1 MSCEPL
7 LHLAPLAGRG
17 RRVAPGEGESLR
29 FECAENPP
37 HPTLSPQGGEREKKM
52 HGTREDDNMAQAVTS
67 EVPKEASS
75 TVVAQQS
82 AMLNALPFSDTADF
96 DDASR
101 GFLGTLENAR
111 IANAQGRVVWSL
123 EPYGFLSD
131 ETAPAT
137 VNPSLWRQ
145 SRLNMQHGLFEGV
158 PGVYQVR
165 GLDIANMTLLEGER
179 GVIVVDTLTSIEGAR
194 AAMELY
200 FAHRGQRPV
209 IAVIFTHTHTDHWGG
224 ARGVLDDQT
233 LASGQ
238 VPIIAPNLFMEHAV
252 SENIIA
258 GPAMLRR
265 AQYQFG
271 PFLAKG
277 PRGQVDCGLGKSMA
291 VGSVALLRPTDLIM
305 ETGDKRTIDGLEF
318 EFQMAPNSE
327 APAEM
332 HFFVPRYKLLN
343 LAENCTHNFHNLLPF
358 RGADVRDALAWSKYL
373 GEALQM
379 WGGKADAMCGQHHWP
394 VWGKQRIDTMI
405 RQQRDLYKFAHDETI
420 RLMNHGLTAT
430 EIAETIKLPASLEG
444 AWHGRGYYGHI
455 RHNVKAIYQKY
466 LGWYDAN
473 PVHLDPLPPVESGKK
488 YVEYMGGAAAILE
501 RAKKDFALGEFRFV
515 AQAVSY
521 LVFAEP
527 DNQAARALLADT
539 FEQLGYG
546 AESATWRNAYLFG
559 AQELRQG
566 MPKAPARPPVPRET
580 LAALRTGQLWD
591 VLGVR
596 LNGPNAE
603 GKHIVLNWS
612 FTDTKENFVLTL
624 ENCALTYVEGA
635 QAATADASFSL
646 PRTVLDE
653 VISSQTSFPEAVA
666 KGNIKYT
673 GNATRLAELMKLMD
687 EFPRMFEIVEP
698 RRVALN

>member
-1 MSCEPL
+1 MSEI
-7 LHLAPLAGRG
+7 A
-17 RRVAPGEGESLR
+17 
-29 FECAENPP
+29 
-37 HPTLSPQGGEREKKM
+37 
-52 HGTREDDNMAQAVTS
+52 TS
-67 EVPKEASS
+67 EASKDAS
-75 TVVAQQS
+75 ASVVARH
-82 AMLNALPFSDTADF
+82 AATLKALPFSDTRDF
-96 DDASR
+96 EDASR

-111 IANAQGRVVWSL
+111 IVSAQGRVVWSL
-123 EPYGFLSD
+123 EPYGFLS
-131 ETAPAT
+131 EAEAPPT
-137 VNPSLWRQ
+137 VDPSLWRQ
-145 SRLNMQHGLFEGV
+145 SRLNMNHGLFEVV

-165 GLDIANMTLLEGER
+165 GLDIANMTLIEGDR

-200 FAHRGQRPV
+200 FKHRGRRPV
-209 IAVIFTHTHTDHWGG
+209 AAVIFTHTHTDHWGG
-224 ARGVLDDQT
+224 ARGVLDDET
-233 LASGQ
+233 MASGK

-277 PRGQVDCGLGKSMA
+277 ARGQVDCGLGKSMA
-291 VGSVALLRPTDLIM
+291 AGSVALLRPTDLIM
-305 ETGDKRTIDGLEF
+305 ATGDKRTIDGLEF

-332 HFFVPRYKLLN
+332 HFFIPRYKLLN

-358 RGADVRDALAWSKYL
+358 RGADVRDALAWSRYL

-379 WGGKADAMCGQHHWP
+379 WGGRAEAMCGQHHWP
-394 VWGKQRIDTMI
+394 VWGTERIDTMI
-405 RQQRDLYKFAHDETI
+405 RQQRDLYKFAHDQTV
-420 RLMNHGLTAT
+420 RLMNHGLTAA
-430 EIAETIKLPASLEG
+430 EIAETIKLPAGLEG
-444 AWHGRGYYGHI
+444 AWHTRGYYGHI

-473 PVHLDPLPPVESGKK
+473 PVNLDPLPPVAAGGK
-488 YVEYMGGAAAILE
+488 YVEYMGGTDAILA
-501 RAKKDFALGEFRFV
+501 RAAGDFAKGEFRFV
-515 AQAVSY
+515 AQAVSH
-521 LVFAEP
+521 LVFVEP

-539 FEQLGYG
+539 FEQLGYA

-566 MPKAPARPPVPRET
+566 MPKAPPRPPMPRET

-596 LNGPNAE
+596 LNGPKAE

-612 FTDTKENFVLTL
+612 FTDTGETFILTL
-624 ENCALTYVEGA
+624 ENCALTYVADA
-635 QAATADASFSL
+635 QAAAADAGFTL
-646 PRTVLDE
+646 ARGTLDE
-653 VISSQTSFPEAVA
+653 VIAKQASFPESVA
-666 KGNIKYT
+666 SGKIKFT
-673 GNATRLAELMKLMD
+673 GNATRLAELMALMD

-698 RRVALN
+698 KRTVVS

>member
-1 MSCEPL
+1 MTQAANSES
-7 LHLAPLAGRG
+7 HAAAP
-17 RRVAPGEGESLR
+17 
-29 FECAENPP
+29 
-37 HPTLSPQGGEREKKM
+37 K
-52 HGTREDDNMAQAVTS
+52 QAMPSVI
-67 EVPKEASS
+67 
-75 TVVAQQS
+75 AQQ
-82 AMLNALPFSDTADF
+82 AATLDRLPFSDTADF

-101 GFLGTLENAR
+101 GFLGTLENAA
-111 IANAQGRVVWSL
+111 ITNAQGRVVWSL
-123 EPYGFLSD
+123 EAYRFLT
-131 ETAPAT
+131 EEKAPAT

-145 SRLNMQHGLFEGV
+145 SRLNMHHGLFEVV

-165 GLDIANMTLLEGER
+165 GLDIANMTLIEGER

-200 FAHRGQRPV
+200 FQHRGRRPV
-209 IAVIFTHTHTDHWGG
+209 TAVVFTHTHTDHWGG
-224 ARGVLDDQT
+224 AHGVLDGET
-233 LASGQ
+233 LTRGE
-238 VPIIAPNLFMEHAV
+238 VPIVAPNLFMEHAV

-291 VGSVALLRPTDLIM
+291 AGSVKLLRPSDLIM
-305 ETGDKRTIDGLEF
+305 ETGDKRVIDGVEF

-332 HFFVPRYKLLN
+332 HFFVPRYRLLN

-405 RQQRDLYKFAHDETI
+405 RQQRDLYKFAHDQTI

-430 EIAETIKLPASLEG
+430 EIAETIKLPTSLEG
-444 AWHGRGYYGHI
+444 AWHARGYYGHI

-501 RAKKDFALGEFRFV
+501 RAAKDFANGEFRFV
-515 AQAVSY
+515 AQVLSH

-527 DNQAARALLADT
+527 DNHAARALLADA
-539 FEQLGYG
+539 FEQLGYA

-566 MPKAPARPPVPRET
+566 MPKAPPRPPMPRET

-596 LNGPNAE
+596 LNGPKAE

-612 FTDTKENFVLTL
+612 FTDTVENFVLTL
-624 ENCALTYVEGA
+624 ENCALTYVEAA
-635 QAATADASFSL
+635 QASTADASFTLARSA
-646 PRTVLDE
+646 LDE
-653 VISSQTSFPEAVA
+653 LIAKQTSFPEAVA
-666 KGNIKYT
+666 AGKIKFT
-673 GNATRLAELMKLMD
+673 GNAMSLAELMGLMD

-698 RRVALN
+698 KRIAVT

>member
-1 MSCEPL
+1 
-7 LHLAPLAGRG
+7 
-17 RRVAPGEGESLR
+17 
-29 FECAENPP
+29 
-37 HPTLSPQGGEREKKM
+37 
-52 HGTREDDNMAQAVTS
+52 MAQTGTS
-67 EVPKEASS
+67 EAPAKEAPKQASAS
-75 TVVAQQS
+75 VVARH
-82 AMLNALPFSDTADF
+82 AATLKALPFSDTGDF

-101 GFLGTLENAR
+101 GFLGTLEHAR
-111 IANAQGRVVWSL
+111 ITSAQGRVVWSL

-131 ETAPAT
+131 AEAPAT
-137 VNPSLWRQ
+137 VDPSLWRQ
-145 SRLNMQHGLFEGV
+145 SRLNMNHGLFEVV

-165 GLDIANMTLLEGER
+165 GLDIANMTLIEGER

-200 FAHRGQRPV
+200 FEHRGRRPV
-209 IAVIFTHTHTDHWGG
+209 AAVVFTHTHTDHWGG
-224 ARGVLDDQT
+224 ARGVLDDEM
-233 LASGQ
+233 LASGK

-271 PFLAKG
+271 PFLTKG

-291 VGSVALLRPTDLIM
+291 AGSVALLRPTDLIM
-305 ETGDKRTIDGLEF
+305 ETGDRRSIDGIEF

-332 HFFVPRYKLLN
+332 HFFIPRYKLLN

-394 VWGKQRIDTMI
+394 VWGRERIDTMI
-405 RQQRDLYKFAHDETI
+405 RQQRDLYKFAHDQTI
-420 RLMNHGLTAT
+420 RLMNHGLTAA
-430 EIAETIKLPASLEG
+430 EIAETIRLPASLEG
-444 AWHGRGYYGHI
+444 AWHARGYYGHI

-473 PVHLDPLPPVESGKK
+473 PVNLDPLPPVEAGKK
-488 YVEYMGGAAAILE
+488 YVEYMGGADAILS
-501 RAKKDFALGEFRFV
+501 RAARDFANGEFRFV
-515 AQAVSY
+515 AQAVSH

-539 FEQLGYG
+539 LEQLGYS

-566 MPKAPARPPVPRET
+566 MPKAPPRSSMPRET
-580 LAALRTGQLWD
+580 LAALGTGQLWD

-596 LNGPNAE
+596 LNGPRAE

-612 FTDTKENFVLTL
+612 FTDTSESFVLTL
-624 ENCALTYVEGA
+624 ENCALTYLEGA
-635 QAATADASFSL
+635 QAATADAGFTL
-646 PRTVLDE
+646 ARGVLDE
-653 VISSQTSFPEAVA
+653 VIAKQTTFPEAVA
-666 KGNIKYT
+666 AGKIKVS
-673 GNATRLAELMKLMD
+673 GNAMRLAELMALMD

-698 RRVALN
+698 KRAAVS

>member
-1 MSCEPL
+1 MTQPTSSESPKQAS
-7 LHLAPLAGRG
+7 AP
-17 RRVAPGEGESLR
+17 
-29 FECAENPP
+29 
-37 HPTLSPQGGEREKKM
+37 
-52 HGTREDDNMAQAVTS
+52 
-67 EVPKEASS
+67 
-75 TVVAQQS
+75 VVARHAATLHQ
-82 AMLNALPFSDTADF
+82 LPFSDKHDF

-101 GFLGTLENAR
+101 GFLGTLDNAR
-111 IANAQGRVVWSL
+111 ITSAQGRVVWSL

-131 ETAPAT
+131 EKAPPT
-137 VNPSLWRQ
+137 VDPSLWRQ
-145 SRLNMQHGLFEGV
+145 SRLNMNHGIFEVV

-165 GLDIANMTLLEGER
+165 GLDIANMTLIEGER

-194 AAMELY
+194 AAIELY
-200 FAHRGQRPV
+200 FKQRAQRPV
-209 IAVIFTHTHTDHWGG
+209 TAIIFTHTHTDHWGG
-224 ARGVLDDQT
+224 ARGVLDDEV
-233 LASGQ
+233 LASGR

-291 VGSVALLRPTDLIM
+291 AGSVALLRPTDLIM
-305 ETGDKRTIDGLEF
+305 QTGEKRAIDGLEF

-394 VWGKQRIDTMI
+394 VWGRERIDTMI
-405 RQQRDLYKFAHDETI
+405 RQQRDLYKFAHDQTI
-420 RLMNHGLTAT
+420 RLMNHGLTAA

-444 AWHGRGYYGHI
+444 AWHARGYYGHI

-473 PVHLDPLPPVESGKK
+473 PVNLDPLPPVESGKK
-488 YVEYMGGAAAILE
+488 YVEYMGGPEAILA
-501 RAKKDFALGEFRFV
+501 RARKDFDKGEFRFV
-515 AQAVSY
+515 AQALSH
-521 LVFAEP
+521 LVFADP
-527 DNQAARALLADT
+527 DNQAARALLADS
-539 FEQLGYG
+539 FEQLGYS

-566 MPKAPARPPVPRET
+566 MPKAPPRPPMPRET

-596 LNGPNAE
+596 LNGPKAE
-603 GKHIVLNWS
+603 GKRIVLNWN
-612 FTDTKENFVLTL
+612 FTDTKETFVLTL
-624 ENCALTYVEGA
+624 ENCALTYLEGTLV
-635 QAATADASFSL
+635 ATADAGFEL
-646 PRTVLDE
+646 PRSTLDE
-653 VISSQTSFPEAVA
+653 VIAKQTSFPEAVA
-666 KGNIKYT
+666 GGKIKFT
-673 GNATRLAELMKLMD
+673 GDAMRLAELMSLMD

-698 RRVALN
+698 KRAIVT

>member
-1 MSCEPL
+1 MTETATVGTPKNASASV
-7 LHLAPLAGRG
+7 LARHA
-17 RRVAPGEGESLR
+17 A
-29 FECAENPP
+29 
-37 HPTLSPQGGEREKKM
+37 TLK
-52 HGTREDDNMAQAVTS
+52 
-67 EVPKEASS
+67 
-75 TVVAQQS
+75 
-82 AMLNALPFSDTADF
+82 ALPFSDTRDF

-101 GFLGTLENAR
+101 GFIGTLENAR

-123 EPYGFLSD
+123 EPYGFLNAA
-131 ETAPAT
+131 EAPAT
-137 VNPSLWRQ
+137 VDPSLWRQ
-145 SRLNMQHGLFEGV
+145 SRLNMNHGLFEVV
-158 PGVYQVR
+158 PGVYQIR
-165 GLDIANMTLLEGER
+165 GLDIANMTLIEGDK

-200 FAHRGQRPV
+200 FKHRGKKPV
-209 IAVIFTHTHTDHWGG
+209 AAVIFTHTHADHYGG
-224 ARGVLDDQT
+224 ARGVID
-233 LASGQ
+233 AAAHANGS

-291 VGSVALLRPTDLIM
+291 AGSVALLRPTDLIIA
-305 ETGDKRTIDGLEF
+305 TGDKRTIDGLEF

-332 HFFVPRYKLLN
+332 HFFIPRYKLLN

-394 VWGKQRIDTMI
+394 VWGKERIDTMI
-405 RQQRDLYKFAHDETI
+405 RQQRDLYKFAHDQTI
-420 RLMNHGLTAT
+420 RLMNHGLTAA

-473 PVHLDPLPPVESGKK
+473 PVNLDPLPPAESGKK
-488 YVEYMGGAAAILE
+488 YVEYMGGADAIIA
-501 RAKKDFALGEFRFV
+501 RAEKDFAKGEFRFV
-515 AQAVSY
+515 AQALSH

-527 DNQAARALLADT
+527 DHARARAMLADT
-539 FEQLGYG
+539 FEQLGYS

-566 MPKAPARPPVPRET
+566 MPKTSPRPPMPRET

-596 LNGPNAE
+596 LNGPKAE
-603 GKHIVLNWS
+603 GKHIVLNWT
-612 FTDTKENFVLTL
+612 FTDTSETFVLNL
-624 ENCALTYVEGA
+624 ENSALTYVAGS
-635 QAATADASFSL
+635 QAAKADAGFTLS
-646 PRTVLDE
+646 RGTLDE
-653 VISSQTSFPEAVA
+653 VIAKQTTFPEAVA
-666 KGNIKYT
+666 AGKIKFT
-673 GNATRLAELMKLMD
+673 GNPTRLAELMALMD

-698 RRVALN
+698 KRTAVR

>member
-1 MSCEPL
+1 MSMTEP
-7 LHLAPLAGRG
+7 AI
-17 RRVAPGEGESLR
+17 
-29 FECAENPP
+29 
-37 HPTLSPQGGEREKKM
+37 GERPIESSK
-52 HGTREDDNMAQAVTS
+52 DASASVIAQHAATL
-67 EVPKEASS
+67 
-75 TVVAQQS
+75 Q
-82 AMLNALPFSDTADF
+82 ALPFSDVRDF
-96 DDASR
+96 DDAKR
-101 GFLGTLENAR
+101 GFLGTVEHAR

-123 EPYGFLSD
+123 EPYGFLT
-131 ETAPAT
+131 EEKAPPT
-137 VNPSLWRQ
+137 VDPSLWRQ
-145 SRLNMQHGLFEGV
+145 SGLNMHHGLFEVV

-165 GLDIANMTLLEGER
+165 GLDIANMTLIEGDS

-200 FAHRGQRPV
+200 FEHRGKRPV
-209 IAVIFTHTHTDHWGG
+209 AAVIFSHTHTDHWGG
-224 ARGVLDDQT
+224 ARGVLDDAA
-233 LASGQ
+233 LAGGD

-271 PFLAKG
+271 PLLAKG
-277 PRGQVDCGLGKSMA
+277 VRGHVDCGLGKTMA
-291 VGSVALLRPTDLIM
+291 TGAVALLRPTDLIIA
-305 ETGDKRTIDGLEF
+305 TGDKRTIDGVEF

-332 HFFVPRYKLLN
+332 HFFIPRYRLLN

-394 VWGKQRIDTMI
+394 VWGHERIDTMI
-405 RQQRDLYKFAHDETI
+405 RQQRDLYKFAHDQTI

-430 EIAETIKLPASLEG
+430 EIAETIRLPKSLDG

-473 PVHLDPLPPVESGKK
+473 PVNLDPLPPVESGKK
-488 YVEYMGGAAAILE
+488 YVEYMGGSAAILE
-501 RAKKDFALGEFRFV
+501 RATKDFAKGEFRFV
-515 AQAVSY
+515 AQAVGH

-527 DNQAARALLADT
+527 DNQAARAMLADT
-539 FEQLGYG
+539 FEQLGYA
-546 AESATWRNAYLFG
+546 AESSTWRNAYLFG

-566 MPKAPARPPVPRET
+566 MPMVPPRVAMPRET
-580 LAALRTGQLWD
+580 LAALRTEQLWD

-596 LNGPNAE
+596 LNGPRAE
-603 GKHIVLNWS
+603 GKRIVLNWS
-612 FTDTKENFVLTL
+612 FTDTGENFVLNL
-624 ENCALTYVEGA
+624 ENSALTYVAGA
-635 QAATADASFSL
+635 QADDADAGFTL
-646 PRTVLDE
+646 ARGTLDE
-653 VISSQTSFPEAVA
+653 VIAKITTFQDAVGSG
-666 KGNIKYT
+666 KIKFT
-673 GNATRLAELMKLMD
+673 GNPMRLGELMMLMD

-698 RRVALN
+698 KRTPVN

>member
-1 MSCEPL
+1 MTQTTAGETSHELPKAAS
-7 LHLAPLAGRG
+7 APVIAQHE
-17 RRVAPGEGESLR
+17 A
-29 FECAENPP
+29 
-37 HPTLSPQGGEREKKM
+37 TLK
-52 HGTREDDNMAQAVTS
+52 
-67 EVPKEASS
+67 
-75 TVVAQQS
+75 
-82 AMLNALPFSDTADF
+82 ALPFADTRDF
-96 DDASR
+96 DDAAR
-101 GFLGTLENAR
+101 GFLGTIENAR
-111 IANAQGRVVWSL
+111 VTSAQGRVVWSL

-131 ETAPAT
+131 EKAPAT
-137 VNPSLWRQ
+137 VDPSLWRQ
-145 SRLNMQHGLFEGV
+145 SRLNMHHGLFEVV

-165 GLDIANMTLLEGER
+165 GLDIANMTLIEGDK

-200 FAHRGQRPV
+200 FQHRGKRPV
-209 IAVIFTHTHTDHWGG
+209 AAVIFTHTHTDHWGG
-224 ARGVLDDQT
+224 ARGVLDDAM
-233 LASGQ
+233 LAAG
-238 VPIIAPNLFMEHAV
+238 VPIIAPNFFMEHAV

-277 PRGQVDCGLGKSMA
+277 VRGQVDCGLGKTMA
-291 VGSVALLRPTDLIM
+291 AGGVALLRPTDLIIA
-305 ETGDKRTIDGLEF
+305 TGDTRIIDGVEF

-332 HFFVPRYKLLN
+332 HFFIPRYKLLN

-379 WGGKADAMCGQHHWP
+379 WGGKAEAMCGQHHWP
-394 VWGKQRIDTMI
+394 VWGRERIDTMI
-405 RQQRDLYKFAHDETI
+405 RQQRDLYKYAHDQTI
-420 RLMNHGLTAT
+420 RLMNHGLNAA
-430 EIAETIKLPASLEG
+430 EIAETIRLPQSLEG

-473 PVHLDPLPPVESGKK
+473 PVNLDALPPVDAGKK
-488 YVEYMGGAAAILE
+488 YVEYMGGADAILK
-501 RAKKDFALGEFRFV
+501 RATADFAKGEFRFV
-515 AQAVSY
+515 AQAVSH

-539 FEQLGYG
+539 FEQLGYA
-546 AESATWRNAYLFG
+546 AESSTWRNAYLFG

-566 MPKAPARPPVPRET
+566 MPKTPPRSPMPRET
-580 LAALRTGQLWD
+580 LAALRTEQLWD

-596 LNGPNAE
+596 LNGPKAE
-603 GKHIVLNWS
+603 GKRIVLNWS
-612 FTDTKENFVLTL
+612 FTDTGESFVLNL
-624 ENCALTYVEGA
+624 ENSALTYVKGA
-635 QAATADASFSL
+635 QASDAHASFTLARS
-646 PRTVLDE
+646 VLDE
-653 VISSQTSFPEAVA
+653 VIAKLTTFPDAVGA
-666 KGNIKYT
+666 GKVKVSGEPL
-673 GNATRLAELMKLMD
+673 RLGELMMLMD

-698 RRVALN
+698 KRTVVT